1 MTGLRRLPIW
11 RGLAVLA
18 VALAALTMPGR
29 DPGHP
34 PVLRRVLG
42 PVPALAAPDL
52 CLLPAGSHGDRLRSG
67 RGPQPSRSAQP
78 QVPEGES
85 SGHGGGTDLDLGRV
99 VPQLRP
105 GTPEALDGYRCPE
118 PPSLRG
124 CTAHGSLPRPPP
136 GRMEP
141 IL

>member
-1 MTGLRRLPIW
+1 VTGLRRLPIW

-18 VALAALTMPGR
+18 VALAALAMPGR
-29 DPGHP
+29 NPGRP
-34 PVLRRVLG
+34 PVLRRVPG

-52 CLLPAGSHGDRLRSG
+52 CLLPAGSHGDRLRPG
-67 RGPQPSRSAQP
+67 HGPQPSRSAQP

-85 SGHGGGTDLDLGRV
+85 SGHGGGADLDLGRM

-105 GTPEALDGYRCPE
+105 GTPEPLDGYRCPG

-136 GRMEP
+136 GRVEP
-141 IL
+141 CV